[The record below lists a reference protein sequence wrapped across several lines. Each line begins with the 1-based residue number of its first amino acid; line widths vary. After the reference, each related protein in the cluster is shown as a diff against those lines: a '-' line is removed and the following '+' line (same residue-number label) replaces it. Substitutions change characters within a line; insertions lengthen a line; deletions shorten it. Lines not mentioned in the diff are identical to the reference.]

1 MEIRKL
7 SQRECI
13 VWGLL
18 YLLYIEHGTNILD
31 FAGMAVALPLTILV
45 CFLYFSYHCQLT
57 RKMFV
62 MFGILLLNHLITGF
76 LSGASISE
84 GFNFTGWM
92 EMLFVVMAIILVYE
106 LDNDAMSKFLSMVY
120 LFACISLICYT
131 LIMMGAGNI
140 LIRLLPTYRTGMGN
154 VAGRFLYVYNIN
166 HPERNS
172 GIFTEPGIYQAILI
186 MCIYVLVFMRERISL
201 TNKVVARYLI
211 VLLITLITTRS
222 AAGYIGLFAVVIGV
236 LLKHKER
243 SDFAIVGIMIVGFIY
258 LVYNYYTQGS
268 NSILEQYFF
277 GKLVETQK
285 RGLTLSS
292 GGARLV
298 AMQMGWQSA
307 ISHPFGIG
315 YLNWEN
321 LLFQIYGTK
330 FGTGNALFTQLG
342 TRGFIAFFISIY
354 LAIKP
359 AFERRKGWLELILF
373 CFLFVYIA
381 TVQAKI
387 LYPVIVLV
395 AYLPRRELQTN
406 E

>member
-1 MEIRKL
+1 MKIRRL
-7 SQRECI
+7 SQKECI

-18 YLLYIEHGTNILD
+18 YLLYIEHGTNILN
-31 FAGMAVALPLTILV
+31 FTGMAVVLPLTIIV
-45 CFLYFSYHCQLT
+45 CFLYFHYHCLFT
-57 RKMFV
+57 RKMFLI
-62 MFGILLLNHLITGF
+62 FGILLMNHLITGF
-76 LSGASISE
+76 LSGAGIRE
-84 GFNFTGWM
+84 GFNFTGWL
-92 EMLFVVMAIILVYE
+92 EMFFVVMTVILIYK
-106 LDNDAMSKFLSMVY
+106 LDNDAMTKFLSMVY

-131 LIMMGAGNI
+131 LIMAGAGNI
-140 LIRLLPTYRTGMGN
+140 LTGLFSTYRTGMGN

-166 HPERNS
+166 KPERNS
-172 GIFTEPGIYQAILI
+172 GIFTEPGIYQSILI
-186 MCIYVLVFMRERISL
+186 MCIYVLLFMRERISL
-201 TNKVVARYLI
+201 SDKAVARYLI
-211 VLLITLITTRS
+211 ILLITLITTRS

-243 SDFAIVGIMIVGFIY
+243 RDFAIVGIMIAGLAY

-285 RGLTLSS
+285 SDLASSS

-315 YLNWEN
+315 YLNWEKQ
-321 LLFQIYGTK
+321 LFQIYGTK

-342 TRGFIAFFISIY
+342 TRGFIAFFISLY
-354 LAIKP
+354 LAIEP
-359 AFERRKGWLELILF
+359 AIKRKKDWLEFMLYV
-373 CFLFVYIA
+373 FLFLYIA

-387 LYPVIVLV
+387 LYPAIVLV
-395 AYLPRRELQTN
+395 AYLPRRDLQTN
-406 E
+406 

>member
-1 MEIRKL
+1 MGIRKL

-285 RGLTLSS
+285 RSLTLSS

-298 AMQMGWQSA
+298 AMQMGLQSA

-321 LLFQIYGTK
+321 QLFQIYGTK

-359 AFERRKGWLELILF
+359 AFERRKGWLEFILF